1 MIVRHLK
8 AKAGAFPAWVFYLP
22 LVVLILAAILAPIG
36 GPTDEDPTGGAS
48 SMAPILIPS

>member
-8 AKAGAFPAWVFYLP
+8 AKAAAFPAWVFYLP

-36 GPTDEDPTGGAS
+36 GPTNEDPTGGAN